1 MEEKEDYLNETL
13 KKRDLVNEVVLW
25 DFLQFLKDKK
35 YITDFTFEFEK
46 EISLFLYEDILEKH
60 SNLIS
65 GDLFELL
72 NNDSDLVCKVL
83 NVLNGKR

>member
-1 MEEKEDYLNETL
+1 MEEKDFYNEEEL
-13 KKRDLVNEVVLW
+13 KKRDLVSETVLW
-25 DFLQFLKDKK
+25 DFLQFLKSKK

-65 GDLFELL
+65 GDLLELL
-72 NNDSDLVCKVL
+72 DNNNDLVCKVL
-83 NVLNGKR
+83 NVLNGKT